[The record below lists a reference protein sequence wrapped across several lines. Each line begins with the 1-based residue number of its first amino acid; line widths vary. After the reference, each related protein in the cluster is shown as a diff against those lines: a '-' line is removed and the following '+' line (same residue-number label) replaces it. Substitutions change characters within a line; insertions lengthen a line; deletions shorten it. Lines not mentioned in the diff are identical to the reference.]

1 MKDNNDQKNY
11 NNQAENTIE
20 ISKDIKQPED
30 KLIHSIK
37 ESEYTIVGDEKFDL
51 NQENKE

>member
-37 ESEYTIVGDEKFDL
+37 ESEDTIVDNERFDL
-51 NQENKE
+51 KQENKD